1 MQDSHFTAQ
10 WQMTKSYF
18 FLLLINILI
27 VRSALVR
34 AVLTKTGMA
43 ILRRNRGF
51 EVAILNDPT
60 S

>member
-1 MQDSHFTAQ
+1 MAQ

-27 VRSALVR
+27 VRSALEK
-34 AVLTKTGMA
+34 AVLTKAEMT
-43 ILRRNRGF
+43 ILRRNCGF
-51 EVAILNDPT
+51 EVPILNDPT

>member
-1 MQDSHFTAQ
+1 MAQ

-27 VRSALVR
+27 VRSALVG
-34 AVLTKTGMA
+34 AVLTKAGMG
-43 ILRRNRGF
+43 ILRRNCGF
-51 EVAILNDPT
+51 EVPILNDPT